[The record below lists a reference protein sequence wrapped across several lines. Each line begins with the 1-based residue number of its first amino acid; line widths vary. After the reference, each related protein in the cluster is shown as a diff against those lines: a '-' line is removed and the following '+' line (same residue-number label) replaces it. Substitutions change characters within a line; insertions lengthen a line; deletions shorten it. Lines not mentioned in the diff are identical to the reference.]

1 MIGRDKHGRILLL
14 FRPYVVFPEKIADES
29 KYIDYT
35 LYMLDIFI
43 EDNSEGYIDDFIL
56 IADYGPFGAQNFKL
70 SLAKDVADRA
80 KELFPD
86 RQYKLICFG
95 LGSFSYFMYKLIKPF
110 LPSYIMDK
118 TAIFGTDK

>member
-1 MIGRDKHGRILLL
+1 MIGRDRQGRILLL
-14 FRPYVVFPEKIADES
+14 FRPYMVYPEKIADES

-43 EDNSEGYIDDFIL
+43 EDNTEGYIDDFIL
-56 IADYGPFGAQNFKL
+56 IADYGPFGTQHFKH
-70 SLAKDVADRA
+70 SLARDVADRA

-86 RQYKLICFG
+86 RQYKLVCFG
-95 LGSFSYFMYKLIKPF
+95 LGSFSYFMYKFIKPF
-110 LPSYIMDK
+110 LPSYVMDK

>member
-1 MIGRDKHGRILLL
+1 
-14 FRPYVVFPEKIADES
+14 
-29 KYIDYT
+29 
-35 LYMLDIFI
+35 
-43 EDNSEGYIDDFIL
+43 
-56 IADYGPFGAQNFKL
+56 
-70 SLAKDVADRA
+70 VADRA

-95 LGSFSYFMYKLIKPF
+95 LGSFAYFMYKLIKPF